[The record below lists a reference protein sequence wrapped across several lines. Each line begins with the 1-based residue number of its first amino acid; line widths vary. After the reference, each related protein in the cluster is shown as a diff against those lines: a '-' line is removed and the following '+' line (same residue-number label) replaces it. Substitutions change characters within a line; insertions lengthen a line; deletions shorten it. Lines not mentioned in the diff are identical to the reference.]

1 MASAATLK
9 VDFLGDLN
17 DLTKKFR
24 SATTQM
30 ESFANRINR
39 IGKQMSVALTA
50 PITAFA
56 GVSVRAFAK
65 QEDAERKL
73 ASAIRATGGAVD
85 ANMARFTAFATEMQR
100 LTVVGDETTLGL
112 LQLATAQGLSADASE
127 RAVRNAIAMQ
137 SAFNVG
143 AESAIRMT
151 AALEQGDATMLRRY
165 IPALRGVTDEAEML
179 AKAHEI
185 LSGAFQ
191 IAQDEAL
198 TFGGQVAQLRNAFG
212 DFQEQVGAVIAKA
225 LVPMIERA
233 GILVERLQAMDSEVL
248 KVNLKF
254 AGLVAAIGP
263 ALIGISKVTSAVRLL
278 TVAMATNPIG
288 AFVTALIALGVV
300 SQVAGSRA
308 LALGRAQL
316 NMAKDMQTANGT
328 MERSILLQNRI
339 KDLAQ
344 ELATGSR
351 GSVREEQI
359 RAELDL
365 LTEQLRMNQAM
376 IDSNGALADSVSEL
390 ANIAPPKPLTELLLP
405 PDQIAD
411 IQRRIE
417 TVSGS
422 IDDLLDIPYSAPELM
437 FPPGSLGAI
446 QNELQAVQSA
456 LLGATDPER
465 IALYTARIESLSTA
479 ISNWGQQTQETSM
492 AVEFLSGISDTF
504 VNSFGQGMAN
514 LIVQGGEFLDILQ
527 NIGRL
532 LASAAIQKAI
542 TIFLSG
548 GLTAGKD
555 GFFGSGGGLFG
566 ALFGRATGGQ
576 VGRGQPYMVG
586 ERGPELFVPGANGFV
601 APNNAISGMGAS
613 VNVTGTFRIQ
623 GTDLI
628 ATIERAKRSFR

>member
-73 ASAIRATGGAVD
+73 ASAIRATGGQVD

-212 DFQEQVGAVIAKA
+212 DFQEQVGAVIAKG
-225 LVPMIERA
+225 LGPFVRRA
-233 GILVERLQAMDSEVL
+233 QLMVEQLQAMDEATL
-248 KVNLKF
+248 KARVQM
-254 AGLVAAIGP
+254 GLFVAAIGP
-263 ALIGISKVTSAVRLL
+263 ALIVFSKLATAFLALMTPL
-278 TVAMATNPIG
+278 TAK
-288 AFVTALIALGVV
+288 IALFAALGAGIVV
-300 SQVAGSRA
+300 VYQNAQQLSERFVYYFSVAKDAVLGMVASA
-308 LALGRAQL
+308 LEALGRLVSYVDTVA
-316 NMAKDMQTANGT
+316 
-328 MERSILLQNRI
+328 
-339 KDLAQ
+339 
-344 ELATGSR
+344 
-351 GSVREEQI
+351 
-359 RAELDL
+359 
-365 LTEQLRMNQAM
+365 
-376 IDSNGALADSVSEL
+376 GA
-390 ANIAPPKPLTELLLP
+390 
-405 PDQIAD
+405 
-411 IQRRIE
+411 
-417 TVSGS
+417 
-422 IDDLLDIPYSAPELM
+422 
-437 FPPGSLGAI
+437 
-446 QNELQAVQSA
+446 A
-456 LLGATDPER
+456 LLGLGASVGGLRDEMDRPEFTEFVGFLEAMGNVASGVGAKFTAMWDSILERVDPGVKAMSDMATETER
-465 IALYTARIESLSTA
+465 FASGIERATVA
-479 ISNWGQQTQETSM
+479 GQTFSGSM
-492 AVEFLSGISDTF
+492 ANISEVTLPNMSEGIEWVSYEMQFLQSVADTF

-514 LIVQGGEFLDILQ
+514 LIVQGGKFIDVLE
-527 NIGRL
+527 NMGRL

-542 TIFLSG
+542 EIFLSG
-548 GLTAGKD
+548 GLEGS

>member
-73 ASAIRATGGAVD
+73 ASAIRATGGQVD

-185 LSGAFQ
+185 LSGAFE

-212 DFQEQVGAVIAKA
+212 DFQEQVGAVIAKG
-225 LVPMIERA
+225 LGPFVRRA
-233 GILVERLQAMDSEVL
+233 QLMVEQLQAMDEATL
-248 KVNLKF
+248 KARVQM
-254 AGLVAAIGP
+254 GLFVAAIGP
-263 ALIGISKVTSAVRLL
+263 ALIVFSKLATAFLALMTPL
-278 TVAMATNPIG
+278 TAK
-288 AFVTALIALGVV
+288 IALFAALGAGIVV
-300 SQVAGSRA
+300 VYQNAQQLSERFVYYFSVAKDAVLGMVASA
-308 LALGRAQL
+308 LEALGRLVSYVDAV
-316 NMAKDMQTANGT
+316 A
-328 MERSILLQNRI
+328 
-339 KDLAQ
+339 
-344 ELATGSR
+344 
-351 GSVREEQI
+351 
-359 RAELDL
+359 
-365 LTEQLRMNQAM
+365 
-376 IDSNGALADSVSEL
+376 GA
-390 ANIAPPKPLTELLLP
+390 
-405 PDQIAD
+405 
-411 IQRRIE
+411 
-417 TVSGS
+417 
-422 IDDLLDIPYSAPELM
+422 
-437 FPPGSLGAI
+437 
-446 QNELQAVQSA
+446 A
-456 LLGATDPER
+456 LLGLGASVGGLRDEMDRPEFTEFVGFLEAMGNVASSVGAKFTAMWDSILERVDPGVKAMSDMATETER
-465 IALYTARIESLSTA
+465 FASGIERATVA
-479 ISNWGQQTQETSM
+479 GQTFSGSM
-492 AVEFLSGISDTF
+492 ANISEVTLPNMSEGIEWVSYEMQFLQSVADTF

-514 LIVQGGEFLDILQ
+514 LIVQGGKFIDVLE
-527 NIGRL
+527 NMGRL

-548 GLTAGKD
+548 GLEGS

>member
-73 ASAIRATGGAVD
+73 ASAIRATGGQVD

-185 LSGAFQ
+185 LSGAFE

-212 DFQEQVGAVIAKA
+212 DFQEQVGAVIAKG
-225 LVPMIERA
+225 LGPFVRRA
-233 GILVERLQAMDSEVL
+233 QLMVEQLQAMDEATL
-248 KVNLKF
+248 KARVQM
-254 AGLVAAIGP
+254 GLFVAAIGP
-263 ALIGISKVTSAVRLL
+263 ALIVFSKLATAFLALMTPL
-278 TVAMATNPIG
+278 TAK
-288 AFVTALIALGVV
+288 IALFAALGAGIVV
-300 SQVAGSRA
+300 VYQNAQQLSERFVYYFSVAKDAVLGMVASA
-308 LALGRAQL
+308 LEALGRLVSYVDAV
-316 NMAKDMQTANGT
+316 A
-328 MERSILLQNRI
+328 
-339 KDLAQ
+339 
-344 ELATGSR
+344 
-351 GSVREEQI
+351 
-359 RAELDL
+359 
-365 LTEQLRMNQAM
+365 
-376 IDSNGALADSVSEL
+376 GA
-390 ANIAPPKPLTELLLP
+390 
-405 PDQIAD
+405 
-411 IQRRIE
+411 
-417 TVSGS
+417 
-422 IDDLLDIPYSAPELM
+422 
-437 FPPGSLGAI
+437 
-446 QNELQAVQSA
+446 A
-456 LLGATDPER
+456 LLGLGASVGGLRDEMDRPEFTEFVGFLEAMGNVASGVGTKFTAMWDSILERVDPGVKAMSDMATETER
-465 IALYTARIESLSTA
+465 FASGIERATVA
-479 ISNWGQQTQETSM
+479 GQTFSGSM
-492 AVEFLSGISDTF
+492 ANISEVTLPNMSEGIEWVSYEMQFLQSVADTF

-514 LIVQGGEFLDILQ
+514 LIVQGGKFVDVLE
-527 NIGRL
+527 NMGRL

-542 TIFLSG
+542 EIFLSG
-548 GLTAGKD
+548 GLEGS

>member
-73 ASAIRATGGAVD
+73 ASAIRATGGQVD

-185 LSGAFQ
+185 LSGAFE

-212 DFQEQVGAVIAKA
+212 DFQEQVGAVIAKG
-225 LVPMIERA
+225 LGPFVRRA
-233 GILVERLQAMDSEVL
+233 QLMVEQLQAMDEATL
-248 KVNLKF
+248 KARVQM
-254 AGLVAAIGP
+254 GLFVAAIGP
-263 ALIGISKVTSAVRLL
+263 ALIVFSKLATAFLALMTPL
-278 TVAMATNPIG
+278 TAK
-288 AFVTALIALGVV
+288 IALFAALGAGIVV
-300 SQVAGSRA
+300 VYQNAQQLSERFVYYFSVAKDAVLGMVASA
-308 LALGRAQL
+308 LEALGRLVSYVDTVA
-316 NMAKDMQTANGT
+316 
-328 MERSILLQNRI
+328 
-339 KDLAQ
+339 
-344 ELATGSR
+344 
-351 GSVREEQI
+351 
-359 RAELDL
+359 
-365 LTEQLRMNQAM
+365 
-376 IDSNGALADSVSEL
+376 GA
-390 ANIAPPKPLTELLLP
+390 
-405 PDQIAD
+405 
-411 IQRRIE
+411 
-417 TVSGS
+417 
-422 IDDLLDIPYSAPELM
+422 
-437 FPPGSLGAI
+437 
-446 QNELQAVQSA
+446 A
-456 LLGATDPER
+456 LLGLGASVGGLRDEMDRPEFTEFVGFLEAMGNVASGVGTKFTAMWDSILERVDPGVKAMSDMATETER
-465 IALYTARIESLSTA
+465 FASGIERATVA
-479 ISNWGQQTQETSM
+479 GQTFSGSM
-492 AVEFLSGISDTF
+492 ANISEVTLPNMSEGIEWVSYEMQFLQSVADTF

-514 LIVQGGEFLDILQ
+514 LIVQGGKFIDVLE
-527 NIGRL
+527 NMGRL

-542 TIFLSG
+542 EIFLSG
-548 GLTAGKD
+548 GLEGS

>member
-73 ASAIRATGGAVD
+73 ASAIRATGGQVD

-165 IPALRGVTDEAEML
+165 IPALRGVSDEAEML

-185 LSGAFQ
+185 LSGAFE

>member
-185 LSGAFQ
+185 LSGAFE

-479 ISNWGQQTQETSM
+479 ISNWGQQNEQTSM
-492 AVEFLSGISDTF
+492 SLEFLSGIADTF

-514 LIVQGGEFLDILQ
+514 LIVQGGKFVDVLE
-527 NIGRL
+527 NMGRL

>member
-73 ASAIRATGGAVD
+73 ASAIRATGGQVD

-165 IPALRGVTDEAEML
+165 IPALRGVSDEAEML

-185 LSGAFQ
+185 LSGAFE

-212 DFQEQVGAVIAKA
+212 DFQEQVGAVIAKG
-225 LVPMIERA
+225 LGPFVRRA
-233 GILVERLQAMDSEVL
+233 QLMVEQLQAMDEATL
-248 KVNLKF
+248 KARVQM
-254 AGLVAAIGP
+254 GLFVAAIGP
-263 ALIGISKVTSAVRLL
+263 ALIVFSKLATAFLALMTPL
-278 TVAMATNPIG
+278 TAK
-288 AFVTALIALGVV
+288 IALFAALGAGIVV
-300 SQVAGSRA
+300 VYQNAQQLSERFVYYFSVAKDAVLGMVASA
-308 LALGRAQL
+308 LEALGRLVSYVDAV
-316 NMAKDMQTANGT
+316 A
-328 MERSILLQNRI
+328 
-339 KDLAQ
+339 
-344 ELATGSR
+344 
-351 GSVREEQI
+351 
-359 RAELDL
+359 
-365 LTEQLRMNQAM
+365 
-376 IDSNGALADSVSEL
+376 GA
-390 ANIAPPKPLTELLLP
+390 
-405 PDQIAD
+405 
-411 IQRRIE
+411 
-417 TVSGS
+417 
-422 IDDLLDIPYSAPELM
+422 
-437 FPPGSLGAI
+437 
-446 QNELQAVQSA
+446 A
-456 LLGATDPER
+456 LLGLGASVGGLRDEMDRPEFTEFVGFLEAMGNVASGVGTKFTAMWDSILERVDPGVKAMSDMATETER
-465 IALYTARIESLSTA
+465 FASGIERATVA
-479 ISNWGQQTQETSM
+479 GQTFSGSM
-492 AVEFLSGISDTF
+492 ANISEVTLPNMSEGIEWVSYEMQFLQSVADTF

-514 LIVQGGEFLDILQ
+514 LIVQGGKFIDVLE
-527 NIGRL
+527 NMGRL

-542 TIFLSG
+542 EIFLSG
-548 GLTAGKD
+548 GLEGS

>member
-73 ASAIRATGGAVD
+73 ASAIRATGGQVD

-151 AALEQGDATMLRRY
+151 TALEQGDATMLRRY

-185 LSGAFQ
+185 LSGAFE

-212 DFQEQVGAVIAKA
+212 DFQEQVGAVIAKG
-225 LVPMIERA
+225 LGPFVRRA
-233 GILVERLQAMDSEVL
+233 QLMVEQLQSMDEATL
-248 KVNLKF
+248 KARVQM
-254 AGLVAAIGP
+254 GLFVAAIGP
-263 ALIGISKVTSAVRLL
+263 ALIVFSKLATAFLALMTPL
-278 TVAMATNPIG
+278 TAK
-288 AFVTALIALGVV
+288 IALFAALGAGIVV
-300 SQVAGSRA
+300 VYQNAQQLSERFVYYFSVAKDAVLGMVASA
-308 LALGRAQL
+308 LEALGRLVSYVDAV
-316 NMAKDMQTANGT
+316 A
-328 MERSILLQNRI
+328 
-339 KDLAQ
+339 
-344 ELATGSR
+344 
-351 GSVREEQI
+351 
-359 RAELDL
+359 
-365 LTEQLRMNQAM
+365 
-376 IDSNGALADSVSEL
+376 GA
-390 ANIAPPKPLTELLLP
+390 
-405 PDQIAD
+405 
-411 IQRRIE
+411 
-417 TVSGS
+417 
-422 IDDLLDIPYSAPELM
+422 
-437 FPPGSLGAI
+437 
-446 QNELQAVQSA
+446 A
-456 LLGATDPER
+456 LLGLGASVGGLRDEMDRPEFTEFVGFLEAMGNVASSVGAKFTAMWDSILERVDPGVKAMSDMATETER
-465 IALYTARIESLSTA
+465 FASGIERATVA
-479 ISNWGQQTQETSM
+479 GQTFSGSM
-492 AVEFLSGISDTF
+492 ANISEVTLPNMSEGIEWVSYEMQFLQSVADTF

-514 LIVQGGEFLDILQ
+514 LIVQGGKFVDVLE
-527 NIGRL
+527 NMGRL

-548 GLTAGKD
+548 GWKVRDSSDRVADYSARYLAVQPVAK
-555 GFFGSGGGLFG
+555 SVGGN
-566 ALFGRATGGQ
+566 RTW
-576 VGRGQPYMVG
+576 
-586 ERGPELFVPGANGFV
+586 
-601 APNNAISGMGAS
+601 S
-613 VNVTGTFRIQ
+613 VNAGRNCSCRAQ
-623 GTDLI
+623 TDLSPR
-628 ATIERAKRSFR
+628 TMPFRAWALRST

>member
-73 ASAIRATGGAVD
+73 ASAIRATGGQVD

-185 LSGAFQ
+185 LSGAFE

-198 TFGGQVAQLRNAFG
+198 TFGGQIAQLRNAFG
-212 DFQEQVGAVIAKA
+212 DFQEQVGAVIAKG
-225 LVPMIERA
+225 LGPFVRRA
-233 GILVERLQAMDSEVL
+233 QLMVEQLQAMDEATL
-248 KVNLKF
+248 KARVQM
-254 AGLVAAIGP
+254 GLFVAAIGP
-263 ALIGISKVTSAVRLL
+263 ALIVFSKLATAFLALMTPL
-278 TVAMATNPIG
+278 TAK
-288 AFVTALIALGVV
+288 IALFAALGAGIVV
-300 SQVAGSRA
+300 VYQNAQQLSERFVYYFSVAKDAVLGMVASA
-308 LALGRAQL
+308 LEALGRLVSYVDAV
-316 NMAKDMQTANGT
+316 A
-328 MERSILLQNRI
+328 
-339 KDLAQ
+339 
-344 ELATGSR
+344 
-351 GSVREEQI
+351 
-359 RAELDL
+359 
-365 LTEQLRMNQAM
+365 
-376 IDSNGALADSVSEL
+376 GA
-390 ANIAPPKPLTELLLP
+390 
-405 PDQIAD
+405 
-411 IQRRIE
+411 
-417 TVSGS
+417 
-422 IDDLLDIPYSAPELM
+422 
-437 FPPGSLGAI
+437 
-446 QNELQAVQSA
+446 A
-456 LLGATDPER
+456 LLGLGASVGGLRDEMDRPEFTEFVGFLEAMGNVASGVGTKFTAMWDSILERVDPGVKAMSDMATETER
-465 IALYTARIESLSTA
+465 FASGIERATVA
-479 ISNWGQQTQETSM
+479 GQTFSGSM
-492 AVEFLSGISDTF
+492 ANISEVTLPNMSEGIEWVSYEMQFLQSVADTF

-514 LIVQGGEFLDILQ
+514 LIVQGGKFIDVLE
-527 NIGRL
+527 NMGRL

-542 TIFLSG
+542 EIFLSG
-548 GLTAGKD
+548 GLEGS

>member
-73 ASAIRATGGAVD
+73 ASAIRATGGQVD

-185 LSGAFQ
+185 LSGAFE

-198 TFGGQVAQLRNAFG
+198 TFGGQIAQLRNAFG
-212 DFQEQVGAVIAKA
+212 DFQEQVGAVIAKG
-225 LVPMIERA
+225 LGPFVRRA
-233 GILVERLQAMDSEVL
+233 QLMVEQLQSMDEATL
-248 KVNLKF
+248 KARVQM
-254 AGLVAAIGP
+254 GLFVAAIGP
-263 ALIGISKVTSAVRLL
+263 ALIVFSKLATAFLALMTPL
-278 TVAMATNPIG
+278 TAK
-288 AFVTALIALGVV
+288 IALFAALGAGIVV
-300 SQVAGSRA
+300 VYQNAQQLSERFVYYFSVAKDAVLGMVASA
-308 LALGRAQL
+308 LEALGRLVSYVDTVA
-316 NMAKDMQTANGT
+316 
-328 MERSILLQNRI
+328 
-339 KDLAQ
+339 
-344 ELATGSR
+344 
-351 GSVREEQI
+351 
-359 RAELDL
+359 
-365 LTEQLRMNQAM
+365 
-376 IDSNGALADSVSEL
+376 GA
-390 ANIAPPKPLTELLLP
+390 
-405 PDQIAD
+405 
-411 IQRRIE
+411 
-417 TVSGS
+417 
-422 IDDLLDIPYSAPELM
+422 
-437 FPPGSLGAI
+437 
-446 QNELQAVQSA
+446 A
-456 LLGATDPER
+456 LLGLGASVGGLRDEMDRPEFTEFVGFLEAMGNVASGVGTKFTAMWDSILERVDPGVKAMSDMATETER
-465 IALYTARIESLSTA
+465 FASGIEHATVA
-479 ISNWGQQTQETSM
+479 GQTFSGSM
-492 AVEFLSGISDTF
+492 ANISEVTLPNMSEGIEWVSYEMQFLQSVADTF

-514 LIVQGGEFLDILQ
+514 LIVQGGKFVDVLE
-527 NIGRL
+527 NMGRL

-548 GLTAGKD
+548 GLEGS

>member
-73 ASAIRATGGAVD
+73 ASAIRATGGQVD

-137 SAFNVG
+137 SAFNVN
-143 AESAIRMT
+143 ADSAIRMT

-165 IPALRGVTDEAEML
+165 IPALRGVTNQAEAV

-198 TFGGQVAQLRNAFG
+198 TFGGQVSQLRNAFG
-212 DFQEQVGAVIAKA
+212 DFQEQVGAVVAKG
-225 LVPMIERA
+225 LGPFVRRA
-233 GILVERLQAMDSEVL
+233 QLMVEQLQSMDEATL
-248 KVNLKF
+248 KARVQM
-254 AGLVAAIGP
+254 GLFVAAIGP
-263 ALIGISKVTSAVRLL
+263 ALIVISKLAV
-278 TVAMATNPIG
+278 
-288 AFVTALIALGVV
+288 AFLALMTPLAAKIALFAALAAGIVV
-300 SQVAGSRA
+300 VYQNAQQLSERFVYYFSVAKDAVLGMVASA
-308 LALGRAQL
+308 LEALGRLVSYVDAVAGASL
-316 NMAKDMQTANGT
+316 LGLGASVGVLRDEMDRPEFTEFVGFLEAMGNVASGVGAKFTA
-328 MERSILLQNRI
+328 MWDSILERVDPGV
-339 KDLAQ
+339 KAMSDM
-344 ELATGSR
+344 ATESERFAGGIERATVAGQTFSGS
-351 GSVREEQI
+351 
-359 RAELDL
+359 
-365 LTEQLRMNQAM
+365 M
-376 IDSNGALADSVSEL
+376 
-390 ANIAPPKPLTELLLP
+390 ANISEVVLP
-405 PDQIAD
+405 DMSNKLSW
-411 IQRRIE
+411 
-417 TVSGS
+417 VS
-422 IDDLLDIPYSAPELM
+422 YEM
-437 FPPGSLGAI
+437 QF
-446 QNELQAVQSA
+446 LQSV
-456 LLGATDPER
+456 
-465 IALYTARIESLSTA
+465 
-479 ISNWGQQTQETSM
+479 
-492 AVEFLSGISDTF
+492 SDTF
-504 VNSFGQGMAN
+504 VNSFGQGMSN
-514 LIVQGGEFLDILQ
+514 LIVQGGEFLDILE

-532 LASAAIQKAI
+532 LASAAIQKAVS
-542 TIFLSG
+542 IFLSG
-548 GLTAGKD
+548 GLTAGGS

-628 ATIERAKRSFR
+628 ATIERSKRSFR

>member
-73 ASAIRATGGAVD
+73 ASAIRATGGQVD

-151 AALEQGDATMLRRY
+151 TALEQGDATMLRRY

-185 LSGAFQ
+185 LSGAFE

-212 DFQEQVGAVIAKA
+212 DFQEQVGAVIAKG
-225 LVPMIERA
+225 LGPFVRRA
-233 GILVERLQAMDSEVL
+233 QLMVEQLQAMDEATL
-248 KVNLKF
+248 KARVQM
-254 AGLVAAIGP
+254 GLFVAAIGP
-263 ALIGISKVTSAVRLL
+263 ALIVFSKLATAFLALMTPL
-278 TVAMATNPIG
+278 TAK
-288 AFVTALIALGVV
+288 IALFAALGAGIVV
-300 SQVAGSRA
+300 VYQNAQQLSERFVYYFSVAKDAVLGMVASA
-308 LALGRAQL
+308 LEALGRLVSYVDAV
-316 NMAKDMQTANGT
+316 A
-328 MERSILLQNRI
+328 
-339 KDLAQ
+339 
-344 ELATGSR
+344 
-351 GSVREEQI
+351 
-359 RAELDL
+359 
-365 LTEQLRMNQAM
+365 
-376 IDSNGALADSVSEL
+376 GA
-390 ANIAPPKPLTELLLP
+390 
-405 PDQIAD
+405 
-411 IQRRIE
+411 
-417 TVSGS
+417 
-422 IDDLLDIPYSAPELM
+422 
-437 FPPGSLGAI
+437 
-446 QNELQAVQSA
+446 A
-456 LLGATDPER
+456 LLGLGASVGGLRDEMDRPEFTEFVGFLEAMGNVASGVGTKFTAMWDSILERVDPGVKAMSDMATETER
-465 IALYTARIESLSTA
+465 FASGIERATVA
-479 ISNWGQQTQETSM
+479 GQTFSGSM
-492 AVEFLSGISDTF
+492 ANISEVTLPNMSEGIEWVSYEMQFLQSVADTF

-514 LIVQGGEFLDILQ
+514 LIVQGGKFVDVLE
-527 NIGRL
+527 NMGRL

-548 GLTAGKD
+548 GLEGS

>member
-73 ASAIRATGGAVD
+73 ASAIRATGGQVD

-185 LSGAFQ
+185 LSGAFE

-212 DFQEQVGAVIAKA
+212 DFQEQVGAVIAKG
-225 LVPMIERA
+225 LGPFVRRA
-233 GILVERLQAMDSEVL
+233 QLMVEQLQAMDEATL
-248 KVNLKF
+248 KARVQM
-254 AGLVAAIGP
+254 GLFVAAIGP
-263 ALIGISKVTSAVRLL
+263 ALIVFSKLATAFLALMTPL
-278 TVAMATNPIG
+278 TAK
-288 AFVTALIALGVV
+288 IALFAALGAGIVV
-300 SQVAGSRA
+300 VYQNAQQLSERFVYYFSVAKDAVLGMVASA
-308 LALGRAQL
+308 LEALGRLVSYVDAV
-316 NMAKDMQTANGT
+316 A
-328 MERSILLQNRI
+328 
-339 KDLAQ
+339 
-344 ELATGSR
+344 
-351 GSVREEQI
+351 
-359 RAELDL
+359 
-365 LTEQLRMNQAM
+365 
-376 IDSNGALADSVSEL
+376 GA
-390 ANIAPPKPLTELLLP
+390 
-405 PDQIAD
+405 
-411 IQRRIE
+411 
-417 TVSGS
+417 
-422 IDDLLDIPYSAPELM
+422 
-437 FPPGSLGAI
+437 
-446 QNELQAVQSA
+446 A
-456 LLGATDPER
+456 LLGLGASVGGLRDEMDRPEFTEFVGFLEAMGNVASGVGAKFTAMWDSILERVDPGVKAMSDMATETER
-465 IALYTARIESLSTA
+465 FASGIERATVA
-479 ISNWGQQTQETSM
+479 GQTFSGSM
-492 AVEFLSGISDTF
+492 ANISEVTLPNMSEGIEWVSYEMQFLQSVADTF

-514 LIVQGGEFLDILQ
+514 LIVQGGKFVDVLE
-527 NIGRL
+527 NMGRL

-548 GLTAGKD
+548 GLEGS

>member
-73 ASAIRATGGAVD
+73 ASAIRATGGQVD

-185 LSGAFQ
+185 LSGAFE

-198 TFGGQVAQLRNAFG
+198 TFGGQIAQLRNAFG
-212 DFQEQVGAVIAKA
+212 DFQEQVGAVIAKG
-225 LVPMIERA
+225 LGPFVRRA
-233 GILVERLQAMDSEVL
+233 QLMVEQLQAMDEATL
-248 KVNLKF
+248 KARVQM
-254 AGLVAAIGP
+254 GLFVAAIGP
-263 ALIGISKVTSAVRLL
+263 ALIVFSKLATAFLALMTPL
-278 TVAMATNPIG
+278 TAK
-288 AFVTALIALGVV
+288 IALFAALGAGIVV
-300 SQVAGSRA
+300 VYQNAQQLSERFVYYFSVAKDAVLGMVASA
-308 LALGRAQL
+308 LEALGRLVSYVDAV
-316 NMAKDMQTANGT
+316 A
-328 MERSILLQNRI
+328 
-339 KDLAQ
+339 
-344 ELATGSR
+344 
-351 GSVREEQI
+351 
-359 RAELDL
+359 
-365 LTEQLRMNQAM
+365 
-376 IDSNGALADSVSEL
+376 GA
-390 ANIAPPKPLTELLLP
+390 
-405 PDQIAD
+405 
-411 IQRRIE
+411 
-417 TVSGS
+417 
-422 IDDLLDIPYSAPELM
+422 
-437 FPPGSLGAI
+437 
-446 QNELQAVQSA
+446 A
-456 LLGATDPER
+456 LLGLGASVGGLRDEMDRPEFTEFVGFLEAMGNVASGVGTKFTAMWDSILERVDPGVKAMSDMATETER
-465 IALYTARIESLSTA
+465 FASGIERATVA
-479 ISNWGQQTQETSM
+479 GQTFSGSM
-492 AVEFLSGISDTF
+492 ANISEVTLPNMSEGIEWVSYEMQFLQSVADTF

-514 LIVQGGEFLDILQ
+514 LIVQGGKFIDVLE
-527 NIGRL
+527 NMGRL

-542 TIFLSG
+542 EIFLSG
-548 GLTAGKD
+548 GLEGS

-566 ALFGRATGGQ
+566 TLFGRATGGQ

>member
-73 ASAIRATGGAVD
+73 ASAIRATGGQVD

-185 LSGAFQ
+185 LSGAFE

-198 TFGGQVAQLRNAFG
+198 TFGGQIAQLRNAFG
-212 DFQEQVGAVIAKA
+212 DFQEQVGAVIAKG
-225 LVPMIERA
+225 LGPFVRRA
-233 GILVERLQAMDSEVL
+233 QLMVEQLQAMDEATL
-248 KVNLKF
+248 KARVQM
-254 AGLVAAIGP
+254 GLFVAAIGP
-263 ALIGISKVTSAVRLL
+263 ALIVFSKLATAFLALMTPL
-278 TVAMATNPIG
+278 TAK
-288 AFVTALIALGVV
+288 IALFAALGAGIVV
-300 SQVAGSRA
+300 VYQNAQQLSERFVYYFSVAKDAVLGMVASA
-308 LALGRAQL
+308 LEALGRLVSYVDAV
-316 NMAKDMQTANGT
+316 A
-328 MERSILLQNRI
+328 
-339 KDLAQ
+339 
-344 ELATGSR
+344 
-351 GSVREEQI
+351 
-359 RAELDL
+359 
-365 LTEQLRMNQAM
+365 
-376 IDSNGALADSVSEL
+376 GA
-390 ANIAPPKPLTELLLP
+390 
-405 PDQIAD
+405 
-411 IQRRIE
+411 
-417 TVSGS
+417 
-422 IDDLLDIPYSAPELM
+422 
-437 FPPGSLGAI
+437 
-446 QNELQAVQSA
+446 A
-456 LLGATDPER
+456 LLGLGASVGGLRDEMDRPEFTEFVGFLEAMGNVASGVGTKFTAMWDSILERVDPGVKAMSDMATETER
-465 IALYTARIESLSTA
+465 FASGIERATVA
-479 ISNWGQQTQETSM
+479 GQTFSGSM
-492 AVEFLSGISDTF
+492 ANISEVTLPNMSEGIEWVSYEMQFLQSVADTF

-514 LIVQGGEFLDILQ
+514 LIVQGGKFVDVLE
-527 NIGRL
+527 NMGRL

-542 TIFLSG
+542 EIFLSG
-548 GLTAGKD
+548 GLEGS

>member
-73 ASAIRATGGAVD
+73 ASAIRATGGEVD

-185 LSGAFQ
+185 LSGAFE

-212 DFQEQVGAVIAKA
+212 DFQEQVGAVIAKG
-225 LVPMIERA
+225 LGPFVRRA
-233 GILVERLQAMDSEVL
+233 QLMVEQLQAMDEATL
-248 KVNLKF
+248 KARVQM
-254 AGLVAAIGP
+254 GLFVAAIGP
-263 ALIGISKVTSAVRLL
+263 ALIVFSKLATAFLALMTPL
-278 TVAMATNPIG
+278 TAK
-288 AFVTALIALGVV
+288 IALFAALGAGIVV
-300 SQVAGSRA
+300 VYQNAQQLSERFVYYFSVAKDAVLGMVASA
-308 LALGRAQL
+308 LEALGRLVSYVDAV
-316 NMAKDMQTANGT
+316 A
-328 MERSILLQNRI
+328 
-339 KDLAQ
+339 
-344 ELATGSR
+344 
-351 GSVREEQI
+351 
-359 RAELDL
+359 
-365 LTEQLRMNQAM
+365 
-376 IDSNGALADSVSEL
+376 GA
-390 ANIAPPKPLTELLLP
+390 
-405 PDQIAD
+405 
-411 IQRRIE
+411 
-417 TVSGS
+417 
-422 IDDLLDIPYSAPELM
+422 
-437 FPPGSLGAI
+437 
-446 QNELQAVQSA
+446 A
-456 LLGATDPER
+456 LLGLGASVGGLRDEMDRPEFTEFVGFLEAMGNVASGVGAKFTAMWDSILERVDPGVKAMSDMATETER
-465 IALYTARIESLSTA
+465 FASGIERATVA
-479 ISNWGQQTQETSM
+479 GQTFSGSM
-492 AVEFLSGISDTF
+492 ANISEVTLPNMSEGIEWVSYEMQFLQSVADTF

-514 LIVQGGEFLDILQ
+514 LIVQGGKFVDVLE
-527 NIGRL
+527 NMGRL

-548 GLTAGKD
+548 GLEGS

>member
-73 ASAIRATGGAVD
+73 ASAIRATGGEVD

-151 AALEQGDATMLRRY
+151 TALEQGDATMLRRY

-185 LSGAFQ
+185 LSGAFE

-212 DFQEQVGAVIAKA
+212 DFQEQVGAVIAKG
-225 LVPMIERA
+225 LGPFVRRA
-233 GILVERLQAMDSEVL
+233 QLMVEQLQAMDEATL
-248 KVNLKF
+248 KARVQM
-254 AGLVAAIGP
+254 GLFVAAIGP
-263 ALIGISKVTSAVRLL
+263 ALIVFSKLATAFLALMTPL
-278 TVAMATNPIG
+278 TAK
-288 AFVTALIALGVV
+288 IALFAALGAGIVV
-300 SQVAGSRA
+300 VYQNAQQLSERFVYYFSVAKDAVLGMVASA
-308 LALGRAQL
+308 LEALGRLVSYVDAV
-316 NMAKDMQTANGT
+316 A
-328 MERSILLQNRI
+328 
-339 KDLAQ
+339 
-344 ELATGSR
+344 
-351 GSVREEQI
+351 
-359 RAELDL
+359 
-365 LTEQLRMNQAM
+365 
-376 IDSNGALADSVSEL
+376 GA
-390 ANIAPPKPLTELLLP
+390 
-405 PDQIAD
+405 
-411 IQRRIE
+411 
-417 TVSGS
+417 
-422 IDDLLDIPYSAPELM
+422 
-437 FPPGSLGAI
+437 
-446 QNELQAVQSA
+446 A
-456 LLGATDPER
+456 LLGLGASVGGLRDEMDRPEFTEFVGFLEAMGNVASGVGAKFTAMWDSILERVDPGVKAMSDMATETER
-465 IALYTARIESLSTA
+465 FASGIERATVA
-479 ISNWGQQTQETSM
+479 GQTFSGSM
-492 AVEFLSGISDTF
+492 ANISEVTLPNMSEGIEWVSYEMQFLQSVADTF

-514 LIVQGGEFLDILQ
+514 LIVQGGKFVDVLE
-527 NIGRL
+527 NMGRL

-548 GLTAGKD
+548 GLEGS

>member
-73 ASAIRATGGAVD
+73 ASAIRATGGQVD

-185 LSGAFQ
+185 LSGAFE

-198 TFGGQVAQLRNAFG
+198 TFGGQIAQLRNAFG
-212 DFQEQVGAVIAKA
+212 DFQEQVGAVIAKG
-225 LVPMIERA
+225 LGPFVRRA
-233 GILVERLQAMDSEVL
+233 QLMVEQLQAMDEATL
-248 KVNLKF
+248 KARVQM
-254 AGLVAAIGP
+254 GLFVAAIGP
-263 ALIGISKVTSAVRLL
+263 ALIVFSKLATAFLALMTPL
-278 TVAMATNPIG
+278 TAK
-288 AFVTALIALGVV
+288 IALFAALGAGIVV
-300 SQVAGSRA
+300 VYQNAQQLSERFVYYFSVAKDAVLGMVASA
-308 LALGRAQL
+308 LEALGRLVSYVDAV
-316 NMAKDMQTANGT
+316 A
-328 MERSILLQNRI
+328 
-339 KDLAQ
+339 
-344 ELATGSR
+344 
-351 GSVREEQI
+351 
-359 RAELDL
+359 
-365 LTEQLRMNQAM
+365 
-376 IDSNGALADSVSEL
+376 GA
-390 ANIAPPKPLTELLLP
+390 
-405 PDQIAD
+405 
-411 IQRRIE
+411 
-417 TVSGS
+417 
-422 IDDLLDIPYSAPELM
+422 
-437 FPPGSLGAI
+437 
-446 QNELQAVQSA
+446 A
-456 LLGATDPER
+456 LLGLGASVSGLRDEMDRPEFTEFVGFLEAMGNVASSVGTKFTAMWDSILERVDPGVKAMSDMATETER
-465 IALYTARIESLSTA
+465 FASSIERATVA
-479 ISNWGQQTQETSM
+479 GQTFSGSM
-492 AVEFLSGISDTF
+492 ANISEVTLPNMSEGIEWVSYEMQFLQSVADTF

-514 LIVQGGEFLDILQ
+514 LIVQGGKFVDVLE
-527 NIGRL
+527 NMGRL

-548 GLTAGKD
+548 GLEGS

>member
-73 ASAIRATGGAVD
+73 ASAIRATGGEVD

-185 LSGAFQ
+185 LSGAFE

-212 DFQEQVGAVIAKA
+212 DFQEQVGAVIAKG
-225 LVPMIERA
+225 LGPFVRRA
-233 GILVERLQAMDSEVL
+233 QLMVEQLQAMDEATL
-248 KVNLKF
+248 KARVQM
-254 AGLVAAIGP
+254 GLFVAAIGP
-263 ALIGISKVTSAVRLL
+263 ALIVFSKLATAFLALMTPL
-278 TVAMATNPIG
+278 TAK
-288 AFVTALIALGVV
+288 IALFAALGAGIVV
-300 SQVAGSRA
+300 VYQNAQQLSERFVYYFSVAKDAVLGMVASA
-308 LALGRAQL
+308 LEALGRLVSYVDAV
-316 NMAKDMQTANGT
+316 A
-328 MERSILLQNRI
+328 
-339 KDLAQ
+339 
-344 ELATGSR
+344 
-351 GSVREEQI
+351 
-359 RAELDL
+359 
-365 LTEQLRMNQAM
+365 
-376 IDSNGALADSVSEL
+376 GA
-390 ANIAPPKPLTELLLP
+390 
-405 PDQIAD
+405 
-411 IQRRIE
+411 
-417 TVSGS
+417 
-422 IDDLLDIPYSAPELM
+422 
-437 FPPGSLGAI
+437 
-446 QNELQAVQSA
+446 A
-456 LLGATDPER
+456 LLGLGASVGGLRDEMDRPEFTEFVGFLEAMGNVASGVGTKFTAMWDSILERVDPGVKAMSDMATETER
-465 IALYTARIESLSTA
+465 FASGIERATVA
-479 ISNWGQQTQETSM
+479 GQTFSGSM
-492 AVEFLSGISDTF
+492 ANISEVTLPNMSEGIEWVSYEMQFLQSVADTF

-514 LIVQGGEFLDILQ
+514 LIVQGGKFVDVLE
-527 NIGRL
+527 NMGRL

-548 GLTAGKD
+548 GLEGS

>member
-73 ASAIRATGGAVD
+73 ASAIRATGGEVD

-185 LSGAFQ
+185 LSGAFE

-212 DFQEQVGAVIAKA
+212 DFQEQVGAVIAKG
-225 LVPMIERA
+225 LGPFVRRA
-233 GILVERLQAMDSEVL
+233 QLMVEQLQAMDEATL
-248 KVNLKF
+248 KARVQM
-254 AGLVAAIGP
+254 GLFVAAIGP
-263 ALIGISKVTSAVRLL
+263 ALIVFSKLATAFLALMTPL
-278 TVAMATNPIG
+278 TAK
-288 AFVTALIALGVV
+288 IALFAALGAGIVV
-300 SQVAGSRA
+300 VYQNAQQLSERFVYYFSVAKDAVLGMVASA
-308 LALGRAQL
+308 LEALGRLVSYVDTVA
-316 NMAKDMQTANGT
+316 
-328 MERSILLQNRI
+328 
-339 KDLAQ
+339 
-344 ELATGSR
+344 
-351 GSVREEQI
+351 
-359 RAELDL
+359 
-365 LTEQLRMNQAM
+365 
-376 IDSNGALADSVSEL
+376 GA
-390 ANIAPPKPLTELLLP
+390 
-405 PDQIAD
+405 
-411 IQRRIE
+411 
-417 TVSGS
+417 
-422 IDDLLDIPYSAPELM
+422 
-437 FPPGSLGAI
+437 
-446 QNELQAVQSA
+446 A
-456 LLGATDPER
+456 LLGLGASVGGLRDEMDRPEFTEFVGFLEAMGNVASGVGTKFTAMWDSILERVDPGVKAMSDMATETER
-465 IALYTARIESLSTA
+465 FASGIERATVA
-479 ISNWGQQTQETSM
+479 GQTFSGSM
-492 AVEFLSGISDTF
+492 ANISEVTLPNMSEGIEWVSYEMQFLQSVADTF

-514 LIVQGGEFLDILQ
+514 LIVQGGKFIDVLE
-527 NIGRL
+527 NMGRL

-542 TIFLSG
+542 EIFLSG
-548 GLTAGKD
+548 GLEGS

>member
-73 ASAIRATGGAVD
+73 ASAIRATGGQVD

-185 LSGAFQ
+185 LSGAFE

-212 DFQEQVGAVIAKA
+212 DFQEQVGAVIAKG
-225 LVPMIERA
+225 LGPFVRRA
-233 GILVERLQAMDSEVL
+233 QLMVEQLQSMDEATL
-248 KVNLKF
+248 KARVQM
-254 AGLVAAIGP
+254 GLFVAAIGP
-263 ALIGISKVTSAVRLL
+263 ALIVFSKLATAFLALMTPL
-278 TVAMATNPIG
+278 TAK
-288 AFVTALIALGVV
+288 IALFAALGAGIVV
-300 SQVAGSRA
+300 VYQNAQQLSERFVYYFSVAKDAVLGMVASA
-308 LALGRAQL
+308 LEALGRLVSYVDAV
-316 NMAKDMQTANGT
+316 A
-328 MERSILLQNRI
+328 
-339 KDLAQ
+339 
-344 ELATGSR
+344 
-351 GSVREEQI
+351 
-359 RAELDL
+359 
-365 LTEQLRMNQAM
+365 
-376 IDSNGALADSVSEL
+376 GA
-390 ANIAPPKPLTELLLP
+390 
-405 PDQIAD
+405 
-411 IQRRIE
+411 
-417 TVSGS
+417 
-422 IDDLLDIPYSAPELM
+422 
-437 FPPGSLGAI
+437 
-446 QNELQAVQSA
+446 A
-456 LLGATDPER
+456 LLGLGASVGGLRDEMDRPEFTEFVGFLEAMGNVASSVGAKFTAMWDSILERVDPGVKAMSDMATETER
-465 IALYTARIESLSTA
+465 FASGIERATVA
-479 ISNWGQQTQETSM
+479 GQTFSGSM
-492 AVEFLSGISDTF
+492 ANISEVTLPNMSEGIEWVSYEMQFLQSVADTF

-514 LIVQGGEFLDILQ
+514 LIVQGGKFVDVLE
-527 NIGRL
+527 NMGRL

-548 GLTAGKD
+548 GLEGS

>member
-73 ASAIRATGGAVD
+73 ASAIRATGGQVD

-185 LSGAFQ
+185 LSGAFE

-212 DFQEQVGAVIAKA
+212 DFQEQVGAVIAKG
-225 LVPMIERA
+225 LGPFVRRA
-233 GILVERLQAMDSEVL
+233 QLMVEQLQAMDEATL
-248 KVNLKF
+248 KARVQM
-254 AGLVAAIGP
+254 GLFVAAIGP
-263 ALIGISKVTSAVRLL
+263 ALIVFSKLATAFLALMTPL
-278 TVAMATNPIG
+278 TAK
-288 AFVTALIALGVV
+288 IALFAALGAGIVV
-300 SQVAGSRA
+300 VYQNAQQLSERFVYYFSVAKDAVLGMVASA
-308 LALGRAQL
+308 LEALGRLVSYVDAV
-316 NMAKDMQTANGT
+316 A
-328 MERSILLQNRI
+328 
-339 KDLAQ
+339 
-344 ELATGSR
+344 
-351 GSVREEQI
+351 
-359 RAELDL
+359 
-365 LTEQLRMNQAM
+365 
-376 IDSNGALADSVSEL
+376 GA
-390 ANIAPPKPLTELLLP
+390 
-405 PDQIAD
+405 
-411 IQRRIE
+411 
-417 TVSGS
+417 
-422 IDDLLDIPYSAPELM
+422 
-437 FPPGSLGAI
+437 
-446 QNELQAVQSA
+446 A
-456 LLGATDPER
+456 LLGLGASVSGLRDEMDRPEFTEFVGFLEAMGNVASSVGTKFTAMWDSILERVDPGVKAMSDMATETER
-465 IALYTARIESLSTA
+465 FASSIERATVA
-479 ISNWGQQTQETSM
+479 GQTFSGSM
-492 AVEFLSGISDTF
+492 ANISEVTLPNMSEGIEWVSYEMQFLQSVADTF

-514 LIVQGGEFLDILQ
+514 LIVQGGKFVDVLE
-527 NIGRL
+527 NMGRL

-548 GLTAGKD
+548 GLEGS

>member
-1 MASAATLK
+1 
-9 VDFLGDLN
+9 
-17 DLTKKFR
+17 
-24 SATTQM
+24 
-30 ESFANRINR
+30 
-39 IGKQMSVALTA
+39 
-50 PITAFA
+50 
-56 GVSVRAFAK
+56 
-65 QEDAERKL
+65 
-73 ASAIRATGGAVD
+73 
-85 ANMARFTAFATEMQR
+85 MARFTAFATEMQR

-185 LSGAFQ
+185 LSGAFE

-212 DFQEQVGAVIAKA
+212 DFQEQVGAVIAKG
-225 LVPMIERA
+225 LGPFVRRA
-233 GILVERLQAMDSEVL
+233 QLMVEQLQAMDEATL
-248 KVNLKF
+248 KARVQM
-254 AGLVAAIGP
+254 GLFVAAIGP
-263 ALIGISKVTSAVRLL
+263 ALIVFSKLATAFLALMTPL
-278 TVAMATNPIG
+278 TAK
-288 AFVTALIALGVV
+288 IALFAALGAGIVV
-300 SQVAGSRA
+300 VYQNAQQLSERFVYYFSVAKDAVLGMVASA
-308 LALGRAQL
+308 LEALGRLVSYVDAV
-316 NMAKDMQTANGT
+316 A
-328 MERSILLQNRI
+328 
-339 KDLAQ
+339 
-344 ELATGSR
+344 
-351 GSVREEQI
+351 
-359 RAELDL
+359 
-365 LTEQLRMNQAM
+365 
-376 IDSNGALADSVSEL
+376 GA
-390 ANIAPPKPLTELLLP
+390 
-405 PDQIAD
+405 
-411 IQRRIE
+411 
-417 TVSGS
+417 
-422 IDDLLDIPYSAPELM
+422 
-437 FPPGSLGAI
+437 
-446 QNELQAVQSA
+446 A
-456 LLGATDPER
+456 LLGLGASVGGLRDEMDRPEFTEFVGFLEAMGNVASGVGAKFTAMWDSILERVDPGVKAMSDMATETER
-465 IALYTARIESLSTA
+465 FASGIERATVA
-479 ISNWGQQTQETSM
+479 GQTFSGSM
-492 AVEFLSGISDTF
+492 ANISEVTLPNMSEGIEWVSYEMQFLQSVADTF

-514 LIVQGGEFLDILQ
+514 LIVQGGKFVDVLE
-527 NIGRL
+527 NMGRL

-548 GLTAGKD
+548 GLEGS

>member
-73 ASAIRATGGAVD
+73 ASAIRATGGQVD

-212 DFQEQVGAVIAKA
+212 DFQEQVGAVIAKG
-225 LVPMIERA
+225 LGPFVRRA
-233 GILVERLQAMDSEVL
+233 QLMVEQLQSMDEATL
-248 KVNLKF
+248 KARVQM
-254 AGLVAAIGP
+254 GLFVAAIGP
-263 ALIGISKVTSAVRLL
+263 ALIVFSKLATAFLALMTPL
-278 TVAMATNPIG
+278 TAK
-288 AFVTALIALGVV
+288 IALFAALGAGIVV
-300 SQVAGSRA
+300 VYQNAQQLSERFVYYFSVAKDAVLGMVASA
-308 LALGRAQL
+308 LEALGRLVSYVDAV
-316 NMAKDMQTANGT
+316 A
-328 MERSILLQNRI
+328 
-339 KDLAQ
+339 
-344 ELATGSR
+344 
-351 GSVREEQI
+351 
-359 RAELDL
+359 
-365 LTEQLRMNQAM
+365 
-376 IDSNGALADSVSEL
+376 GA
-390 ANIAPPKPLTELLLP
+390 
-405 PDQIAD
+405 
-411 IQRRIE
+411 
-417 TVSGS
+417 
-422 IDDLLDIPYSAPELM
+422 
-437 FPPGSLGAI
+437 
-446 QNELQAVQSA
+446 A
-456 LLGATDPER
+456 LLGLGASVGGLRDEMDRPEFTEFVGFLEAMGNVASGVGTKFTAMWDSILERVDPGVKAMSDMATETER
-465 IALYTARIESLSTA
+465 FA
-479 ISNWGQQTQETSM
+479 
-492 AVEFLSGISDTF
+492 SGIERATVAGQTFSGSVANISEVTLPNMSKRIKWVSYEMQFLQSVADTF

-514 LIVQGGEFLDILQ
+514 LIVQGGKFVDVLE
-527 NIGRL
+527 NMGRL

-548 GLTAGKD
+548 GLEGS
-555 GFFGSGGGLFG
+555 GFFGLAGGLFG
-566 ALFGRATGGQ
+566 ALGLRANGGQ